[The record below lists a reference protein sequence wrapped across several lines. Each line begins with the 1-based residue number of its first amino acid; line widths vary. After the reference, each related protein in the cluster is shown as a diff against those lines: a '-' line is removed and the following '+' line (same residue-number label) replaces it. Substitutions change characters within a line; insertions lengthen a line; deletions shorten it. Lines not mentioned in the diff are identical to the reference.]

1 VDVFADPVLRQ
12 AGNCG
17 GPTPSVLCRPELMS
31 SILLILYFFA
41 LTLLSVLGLHRLFMA
56 VVALRAGR
64 NAEPVRTALGANAP
78 TVLVQLPLYNESLVA
93 ERLLQVAGALRYP
106 EGRWC
111 LQVLDDSTDETRRV
125 VDRTA
130 AALLKTGVPIE
141 VVRRSDRKGYKA
153 GALAYGLQQSSHECV
168 AIFDA
173 DFMPE
178 PDFLER
184 TVPELVSDP
193 QVGLVQARWGHD
205 NRNASWLTRAQA
217 IFLDGHFGVE
227 HTARAALGHFFN
239 FHGTAGVWRRSAI
252 DEAGGWRDVTITED
266 LDLSYRAQLKGWR
279 FRYLD
284 AVIAPAELPDSWV
297 AFRTQQARWVKG
309 SVETARLLM
318 GPVFRANLP
327 WNLRFDAAVHLCQN
341 FAYPLMALLATLLPA
356 AVILR
361 DQLGWRVPGGQPLLS
376 VLDLSMLGVG
386 TFAMLIFYGVA
397 VIRSPGGASFVR
409 GIEILFALC
418 VGAGMSLTNTAEVIS
433 GLRSEKSEFVRT
445 PKQGSATRQLAQK
458 AYRSPVKFGRLA
470 LELIYLAYFG
480 VAIVYALQ
488 WSLWGAMPF
497 LLMYA
502 VGFLAVSFQSLK
514 EVLRPIWQG
523 AVSTQRSEA

>member
-1 VDVFADPVLRQ
+1 
-12 AGNCG
+12 
-17 GPTPSVLCRPELMS
+17 MS
-31 SILLILYFFA
+31 SILLVLYFLA
-41 LTLLSVLGLHRLFMA
+41 LTLLSVLGLHRLVMA
-56 VVALRAGR
+56 IVAMRADRPEVG
-64 NAEPVRTALGANAP
+64 AAPLGPDAP
-78 TVLVQLPLYNESLVA
+78 TVLIQLPLYNESLVA
-93 ERLLQVAGALRYP
+93 ERLLKVAGALRYP
-106 EGRWC
+106 EGRC
-111 LQVLDDSTDETRRV
+111 CIQVLDDSTDETGRV

-130 AALLKTGVPIE
+130 ATLKKQGVRIE
-141 VVRRSDRKGYKA
+141 VVRRTDRKGYKA
-153 GALAYGLQQSSHECV
+153 GALAYGLKQSDHEYV

-173 DFMPE
+173 DFMPK

-184 TVPELVSDP
+184 TVPELAQDP
-193 QVGLVQARWGHD
+193 GIGLVQARWGHD
-205 NRNASWLTRAQA
+205 NRDASWLTRAQA

-239 FHGTAGVWRRSAI
+239 FNGTAGVWRRSAI

-279 FRYLD
+279 FRYMD
-284 AVIAPAELPDSWV
+284 DVVAPAELPDSWV

-318 GPVFRANLP
+318 GPVLRSKLP

-361 DQLGWRVPGGQPLLS
+361 DQLGWQVPGGQALLS

-386 TFAMLIFYGVA
+386 TFAMFIFYGVA
-397 VIRSPGGASFVR
+397 VLRSEGGPSLVR
-409 GIEILFALC
+409 GLEILFALC

-433 GLRSEKSEFVRT
+433 GLRSENSEFVRT
-445 PKQGSATRQLAQK
+445 PKQGAATRQLAHK
-458 AYRSPVKFGRLA
+458 AYRSPLKFGRLI
-470 LELIYLAYFG
+470 LELIYLSYFV

-502 VGFLAVSFQSLK
+502 VGFFAVSFLSLR
-514 EVLRPIWQG
+514 EVLRPIWHSQTS
-523 AVSTQRSEA
+523 AQRSEA